1 MSTLERKENK
11 MMEKLQV
18 ALSDIGTPFHNWKGV
33 TWGREGS
40 NQAMT
45 ELSILNEGGN
55 PLDVWVEGTVN
66 GEPTTMRFQDVS
78 RVYVTVQGAIERDDM
93 VEFFKMFASAIKLSA
108 KMHIHDE

>member
-1 MSTLERKENK
+1 MSTLERKESK

-45 ELSILNEGGN
+45 EMSILNEGGN

-78 RVYVTVQGAIERDDM
+78 RVYVTIQGAIERDDM
-93 VEFFKMFASAIKLSA
+93 VDFFEMFASAIKLSA